1 MGVGGLGV
9 GAGAIYGEGMTEAA
23 RQVLELALSLPPEE
37 RARVVRLLC
46 DSLDDPEPAS
56 PAAEAAWRA
65 EIRRRLDDVV
75 REGKT
80 NASWEESLA
89 KAERH
94 LAERRR
100 AKRSG

>member
-1 MGVGGLGV
+1 
-9 GAGAIYGEGMTEAA
+9 MTEAA

-37 RARVVRLLC
+37 RARLVRVLC

-65 EIRRRLDDVV
+65 EIRRRLDDVT

-80 NASWEESLA
+80 YASWDESLA

-100 AKRSG
+100 AKKSG